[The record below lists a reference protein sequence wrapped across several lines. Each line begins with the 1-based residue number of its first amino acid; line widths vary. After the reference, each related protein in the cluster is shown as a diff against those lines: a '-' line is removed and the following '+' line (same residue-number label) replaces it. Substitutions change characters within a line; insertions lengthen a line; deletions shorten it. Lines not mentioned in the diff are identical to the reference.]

1 MDFTFISLVLL
12 VLLVSTLE
20 KVHVGDD
27 GTGVSALDRLVVA
40 VLALEVNRLFIS
52 AFPGRENE
60 CHVIS
65 IQAVTHL
72 IEVV

>member
-1 MDFTFISLVLL
+1 MNFTFISL

-40 VLALEVNRLFIS
+40 VLALEVDRLFIS

-60 CHVIS
+60 CHVVS
-65 IQAVTHL
+65 VQAVTHL
-72 IEVV
+72 IEIV

>member
-1 MDFTFISLVLL
+1 MNFTFISL

-40 VLALEVNRLFIS
+40 VLALEVDRLFIS

-60 CHVIS
+60 CHVVTV
-65 IQAVTHL
+65 QAFTHL
-72 IEVV
+72 IKVV